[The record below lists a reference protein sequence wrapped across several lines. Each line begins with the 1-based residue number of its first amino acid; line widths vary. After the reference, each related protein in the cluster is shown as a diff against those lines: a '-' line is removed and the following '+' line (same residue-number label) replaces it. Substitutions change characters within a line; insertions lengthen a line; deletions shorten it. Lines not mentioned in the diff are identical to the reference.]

1 MPITKP
7 FKTIDEQIDILES
20 RGLIVD
26 DRALARQFLTRN
38 NYYSLVNGYK
48 GFFLDPDKTNE
59 DVDVFRDGTRFVD
72 LMTLYNFDAI
82 LRLSMMHCL
91 TVAKKAMK
99 TATVHAFCQKHRDP
113 EDYLDPASYCSKK
126 DYRGKNYT
134 SNLIRLLSTLQ
145 GIRDG
150 RGEPRPYINHY
161 REKYDCVPLWVA
173 ANALTFGNMS
183 HFYSLQKIA
192 VQNETCHL
200 ICESIGTDMI
210 SARKL
215 GMIYSTLT
223 TFRNTC
229 AHGGRLFCKKAGKRG
244 DKTFG
249 DMLVDLATVSTPFE
263 ITFAIDTL
271 KRDLETLNG
280 IAGLRN
286 LVEKEMGLNKPEIE
300 KFLEGNGIKR

>member
-1 MPITKP
+1 MPIAKP

-26 DRALARQFLTRN
+26 DRAVAHQFLTRN

-48 GFFLDPDKTNE
+48 EFFLDPDKTNE
-59 DVDVFRDGTRFVD
+59 DVEVFRDGTRFVD

-91 TVAKKAMK
+91 TVAEKALK
-99 TATVHAFCQKHRDP
+99 TATVHAFCRKHRDP

-150 RGEPRPYINHY
+150 RGEIRPYIDHY
-161 REKYDCVPLWVA
+161 RKKYNCVPLWVA

-200 ICESIGTDMI
+200 ICESIGADVI
-210 SARKL
+210 SARRL

-229 AHGGRLFCKKAGKRG
+229 AHGGRLFCKRAGKRG

-263 ITFAIDTL
+263 IAFAIDTL
-271 KRDLETLNG
+271 KRDLDTLND
-280 IAGLRN
+280 IVGLRG
-286 LVEKEMGLNKPEIE
+286 LVESEMGIDKPEIE
-300 KFLEGNGIKR
+300 KFFEANGIKR